1 MHKMKEPMIGEPT
14 FTLMGRDTQAPGL
27 IREWADRREERIVEG
42 SAPLSDQAAVARARD
57 IADAM
62 EAWRREM
69 VAISAPP
76 PIPLFEKRNNPV

>member
-1 MHKMKEPMIGEPT
+1 MKQAMPGEPV
-14 FTLMGRDTQAPGL
+14 FTLMGRDVQAPGL

-62 EAWRREM
+62 ETWRRDM
-69 VAISAPP
+69 VALSTPQ